1 MGLMDKVRSQ
11 ATVLA
16 EKAQEGAKAG
26 QEKLSALQAKH
37 HADALLLELGGLS
50 YLARTGRATPA
61 DEKKAEELVGR
72 LSEHEAAHGP
82 LSLAHAGAPA
92 EHGKAD
98 GVEPASHV
106 PPPSGPVQAMEG
118 EEAPTE
124 EPPA

>member
-11 ATVLA
+11 ATALA

-37 HADALLLELGGLS
+37 HADALLLELGGLT

-72 LSEHEAAHGP
+72 LSEHEAVHGP
-82 LSLAHAGAPA
+82 LSMAHGASA
-92 EHGKAD
+92 EHDEGD
-98 GVEPASHV
+98 GAGSGGHV
-106 PPPSGPVQAMEG
+106 PPPPAPTSAMEG
-118 EEAPTE
+118 QEAPAGE